1 MQLYAILYVKQGGIN
16 MKPTPEQIV
25 HEAARRA
32 IIDLVGV
39 LSTSISTK
47 AKRTKLSRIADDLV
61 QAVLETEP

>member
-1 MQLYAILYVKQGGIN
+1 